1 MKNKNNPIQLQE
13 EDIMVRQQAFEW
25 TKELFRYA
33 KEDEAAAENFFHKLV
48 LHDSVYKEYIYY
60 MNHGQFLGEC
70 NVCGMTVI
78 DIMIWQIDHFKANM
92 DRGMY
97 DLESNPDK
105 MLLNAFEIML
115 EMHKNPQPYLSRFM
129 QETGTDYPGKF

>member
-1 MKNKNNPIQLQE
+1 MAFYIKKTAIYINRLYIGWDNHMKNKNNPIQLQE

-60 MNHGQFLGEC
+60 MNH
-70 NVCGMTVI
+70 
-78 DIMIWQIDHFKANM
+78 
-92 DRGMY
+92 
-97 DLESNPDK
+97 
-105 MLLNAFEIML
+105 
-115 EMHKNPQPYLSRFM
+115 
-129 QETGTDYPGKF
+129 